1 MDRPRTLRV
10 EELLAKSTEPP
21 NDEMGGRILHAYLT
35 RLHIRYPFLD
45 RKDLWR
51 LHENRWRL
59 AKAKREELSQSERFG
74 IFKLYLTYAIGAT
87 TMQLSEKYDYV
98 PPEVGLSS

>member
-1 MDRPRTLRV
+1 M

-51 LHENRWRL
+51 LHENRWQL

-98 PPEVGLSS
+98 PPEVGNPS